1 MQAPDQ
7 TKPHLPLW
15 LLPVFNFL
23 LALAATLSF
32 TLFAFIQDPHPDAF
46 RAEPTWTSLDFWKY
60 PIERNAFR
68 RLPVIG
74 AKLNDIAVSADG
86 SRMWAV
92 GGSGLFGDVT
102 IVYSH
107 DSGKHW
113 QPATIAWQ
121 ANGNTEANSSSA
133 FAAQSANSPAQA
145 KVATANEVEPIVL
158 RRLNR
163 ISFIDDNRGWAVGVG
178 GTILNSADGGQTW
191 RMQSSGTRASLNAVQ
206 FLGDGQRGWA
216 VGDNGTIL
224 SSADGGQTWQ
234 MQSSGTQTWL
244 SAVQFLGDGRRGW
257 AVGSSGSIL
266 SSADGGQTWQ
276 AQSSGTQVE
285 LTAVQFLGNGQ
296 RGWVVG
302 SSGSI
307 LSSADGGQTWQAKNS
322 GTQALLSAVQFLGDG
337 RRGWAV
343 GSSGSILSS
352 ADGGQTWQAQSSG
365 TQVELT
371 AVQFLGNGQHGWV
384 VGYNG
389 TILSSADSG
398 QTWLAQSSGIQTWLR
413 AVQFLGDGQR
423 GWAVGYNGSILSSA
437 DSGQTWQAQS
447 SGTQSWL
454 SAVQFLGDGQR
465 GWTVGQDGTILSS
478 VDGGQTWQ
486 AQNSGTQAPLSTVQF
501 LGDGQRGWAVG
512 SNGTILSTVDGGKTW
527 QTQSSGTQSWLS
539 AVQFL
544 GDGQRGW
551 AVGSRGSILSSADGG
566 KTWQAQSSG
575 TQAELRAVQFLSDGQ
590 RGWAVGSNGTIL
602 STAVGGK
609 TWQAQSGD
617 KQAELSAVQILGDG
631 LRGWAVGDNGTI
643 LSSAD
648 GGQIW
653 QTQSSGKQSW
663 LSAVQFL
670 GDGQR
675 GWVVGEDGTILS
687 SADGGQVWQDI
698 HYRKTP
704 APWFYALV
712 WYLWAWLVLSG
723 KRMFKALMGKAG
735 SDQTVEKFGLNAI
748 GTTDNPGGPASADY
762 LGSLQLARDIAD
774 FLRNEHTMPPLTL
787 AITGDWGSG
796 KSTVMTYLQAQL
808 RRAGMRPVLYNA
820 WHHQEEQQVL
830 GSILEC
836 VRQQATPRW
845 WPWLLPALWFR
856 ARSLIHRRWWL
867 KLLILM
873 LAAALVFLASH
884 AERQQT
890 VVAWWHDLAEQLN
903 LEKPALL
910 SGRGYAKL
918 CPAEAG
924 SLDKSN
930 PTVGKTVTELSAEEC
945 RKLVCLVQPQLKS
958 EVQRPEDCAKA
969 VHFNNDAE
977 FLDEVE
983 RAFGMLTDERR
994 QLITA
999 QLEHAGDSNSSLP
1012 FWLITGLGGLMPLI
1026 LLIIRASSMFG
1037 LASTDLLKSAVK
1049 TVGLTGP
1056 AEPLGTRQIW
1066 QQRFQRLT
1074 HLLGGRTLVLFI
1086 DDLDRCQREHVMR
1099 VLEILNFLVNAGD
1112 LYIVLGVAP
1121 KYVLANVKLHFED
1134 LAKALHEFDGNGAE
1148 QDSSQTKSKPRNLA
1162 RFYLQKLINIEVPVP
1177 KASPE
1182 SMRKLL
1188 FGEGGEIDSEAQR
1201 EEKIQKIGVYL
1212 DLGLQIVLAVAV
1224 LLGAAIYP
1232 WPNSQRV
1239 SESSV
1244 QSSSAG
1250 NSTNPAQRVAK
1261 PGTAVGT
1268 EQTAAQPDRVEL
1280 VESGYFRPA
1289 PEAWPTSAQL
1299 TTWGLS
1305 LLALF
1310 GVLFAGLLGIWRDP
1324 QRWQQWHSAFQRFG
1338 KSFRREFVG
1347 AEPLKDSDVFKQALE
1362 IWMPLI
1368 AADRSGVI
1376 HAPRIIRAFLNR
1388 LRFLAARWPKDR
1400 PYSEAQLVS
1409 LAALHFHLGDDD
1421 FKNVLAII
1429 LLDHGTKTN
1438 CSYISKHV
1446 VPILECHLDRF
1457 GMADEED
1464 QNLFEYLI
1472 SGLEIHKP

>member
-1 MQAPDQ
+1 MQTPDQ
-7 TKPHLPLW
+7 TKPHLPRW
-15 LLPVFNFL
+15 LLPVFNVL

-74 AKLNDIAVSADG
+74 AELNDIIVSADG
-86 SRMWAV
+86 SRLWAV
-92 GGSGLFGDVT
+92 GGGGLFGDGT

-145 KVATANEVEPIVL
+145 KVATANEVAPIVR

-178 GTILNSADGGQTW
+178 GTILSSIDGGETW
-191 RMQSSGTRASLNAVQ
+191 QAQNSGTPAS
-206 FLGDGQRGWA
+206 
-216 VGDNGTIL
+216 
-224 SSADGGQTWQ
+224 
-234 MQSSGTQTWL
+234 L

-257 AVGSSGSIL
+257 AVG
-266 SSADGGQTWQ
+266 
-276 AQSSGTQVE
+276 
-285 LTAVQFLGNGQ
+285 
-296 RGWVVG
+296 VG
-302 SSGSI
+302 
-307 LSSADGGQTWQAKNS
+307 
-322 GTQALLSAVQFLGDG
+322 
-337 RRGWAV
+337 
-343 GSSGSILSS
+343 
-352 ADGGQTWQAQSSG
+352 
-365 TQVELT
+365 
-371 AVQFLGNGQHGWV
+371 
-384 VGYNG
+384 G
-389 TILSSADSG
+389 TILSS
-398 QTWLAQSSGIQTWLR
+398 I
-413 AVQFLGDGQR
+413 
-423 GWAVGYNGSILSSA
+423 
-437 DSGQTWQAQS
+437 
-447 SGTQSWL
+447 
-454 SAVQFLGDGQR
+454 
-465 GWTVGQDGTILSS
+465 
-478 VDGGQTWQ
+478 DGGKTWQ
-486 AQNSGTQAPLSTVQF
+486 AQNSGTQASLYDVEF
-501 LGDGQRGWAVG
+501 LGDGLRGWAMAD
-512 SNGTILSTVDGGKTW
+512 GTILS
-527 QTQSSGTQSWLS
+527 
-539 AVQFL
+539 
-544 GDGQRGW
+544 
-551 AVGSRGSILSSADGG
+551 SIDGG

-575 TQAELRAVQFLSDGQ
+575 TRSWLNAVQFLDDGQ
-590 RGWAVGSNGTIL
+590 RGWAVGRDGSIL
-602 STAVGGK
+602 SSVDGGK
-609 TWQAQSGD
+609 TWQAQNSGT
-617 KQAELSAVQILGDG
+617 QAALYD
-631 LRGWAVGDNGTI
+631 
-643 LSSAD
+643 
-648 GGQIW
+648 
-653 QTQSSGKQSW
+653 
-663 LSAVQFL
+663 VQFL

-675 GWVVGEDGTILS
+675 GWVVGENGTILS
-687 SADGGQVWQDI
+687 SNDGGKTWQAQPSGTQSWLNAVQFLGDSQFGWTVGGAGTILNSADGGKTWQDI
-698 HYRKTP
+698 QYRKTP
-704 APWFYALV
+704 APWFYVLI

-723 KRMFKALMGKAG
+723 KRMFKAIMGKAG

-774 FLRNEHTMPPLTL
+774 FLRNEHTTPPLTL

-1177 KASPE
+1177 KASPD

-1188 FGEGGEIDSEAQR
+1188 FAEGGEIDSEAQR
-1201 EEKIQKIGVYL
+1201 EEKIQKIGAYL

-1244 QSSSAG
+1244 QSSSAD
-1250 NSTNPAQRVAK
+1250 NSTRPAQRAAK

-1400 PYSEAQLVS
+1400 PHSEAQLVS
-1409 LAALHFHLGDDD
+1409 LAALHFHYGDDWEFVLLTLSSGETYSSENITQMTRSVKPYYDKHQEKFGAIGDDD
-1421 FKNVLAII
+1421 N
-1429 LLDHGTKTN
+1429 
-1438 CSYISKHV
+1438 
-1446 VPILECHLDRF
+1446 
-1457 GMADEED
+1457 
-1464 QNLFEYLI
+1464 NLFQYLI